1 MEMDSTS
8 VTNNE
13 YDYYVVQSKMKKVLI
28 CLLPQQSR
36 QSTFVTI
43 PKKIDNKDILHNMF
57 TQSIQIQ
64 YPNHKIYIISIRCTH
79 DKLYK
84 LEYGE
89 EDSMQESKYHYNIIY
104 LIIPKDLII
113 QFESNGICRV
123 GFYVGKSNN
132 PNEYKILDKPPLINI
147 ISTEDKK
154 GRKLP
159 FSVVVNLS

>member
-1 MEMDSTS
+1 MELESTP
-8 VTNNE
+8 VTNNVCKHYILPPE
-13 YDYYVVQSKMKKVLI
+13 MKKTFI
-28 CLLPQQSR
+28 CLLPEQSR

-43 PKKIDNKDILHNMF
+43 PRKIDDQDILHNMF
-57 TQSIQIQ
+57 TQSIQLQ
-64 YPNHKIYIISIRCTH
+64 YPNHKIYIMSIRCTH
-79 DKLYK
+79 DELYK

-123 GFYVGKSNN
+123 GFYVGKSSN

-154 GRKLP
+154 GRMLP
-159 FSVVVNLS
+159 FSLVANLS